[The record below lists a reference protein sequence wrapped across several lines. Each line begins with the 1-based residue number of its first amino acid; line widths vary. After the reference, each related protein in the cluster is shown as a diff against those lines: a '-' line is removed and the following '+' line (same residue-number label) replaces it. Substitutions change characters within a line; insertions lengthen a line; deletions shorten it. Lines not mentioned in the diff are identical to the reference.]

1 MKKYSIIFFLTNN
14 VCEALHSKIN
24 YFIPKRATTAKDF
37 TTSLK
42 KLFIY
47 NLIKGQ
53 DIIRKDFKSKAI
65 ILLIKDFDLNN
76 QCKWLDAKYF
86 YDYEKKVIMEN
97 NKNLNDIDINKIY
110 TKLNKNLDFK
120 FGDLFEEKI
129 IEENSEEENKM
140 DIERKGNIIEQKD
153 DLELEGENLDYSDN
167 NIIKDSNIDYN
178 LDTIYDEVL
187 KNMDNINVSDTD
199 IKKEIENSPTKT
211 INALKLTKPRKRKA
225 DDYSSDSNKEKKKNN
240 SKSFKGYK
248 KKYPKYK

>member
-1 MKKYSIIFFLTNN
+1 
-14 VCEALHSKIN
+14 
-24 YFIPKRATTAKDF
+24 
-37 TTSLK
+37 
-42 KLFIY
+42 
-47 NLIKGQ
+47 
-53 DIIRKDFKSKAI
+53 
-65 ILLIKDFDLNN
+65 
-76 QCKWLDAKYF
+76 
-86 YDYEKKVIMEN
+86 MEN

-110 TKLNKNLDFK
+110 TKLNENLDFK

-153 DLELEGENLDYSDN
+153 DLKLEGENLDYSDN

-225 DDYSSDSNKEKKKNN
+225 DDYSSDSNKEKNKNN